1 MSFSS
6 FKNSKLIF
14 ESFRKFVNEQD
25 EVDLLAGEEE
35 EVFEMPPEPERTTY
49 GSQEE
54 YTAAKEKAIDDQTKS
69 DQEAEAARLA
79 RRAAADK
86 RSQETDVI
94 VPDDVSTDI
103 KTTGPDALSRATKVY
118 LSSRD
123 PEQSYGADSEST
135 GILTTLFK
143 LKKEDPEAHSAFART
158 VQKGKDE
165 MGGVV
170 YSFIPQEK
178 PTDL

>member
-54 YTAAKEKAIDDQTKS
+54 YTAAADAAESSLAAA
-69 DQEAEAARLA
+69 DQEAEVARLA
-79 RRAAADK
+79 RKAAADE
-86 RSQETDVI
+86 RSKETDVLI
-94 VPDDVSTDI
+94 PDELNTSFEAAT
-103 KTTGPDALSRATKVY
+103 PDALSRAATAYMAIGAPGNAGLSIPIALADLYNSGDKEAYRLLKSKVQQ
-118 LSSRD
+118 D
-123 PEQSYGADSEST
+123 ENGMYG
-135 GILTTLFK
+135 
-143 LKKEDPEAHSAFART
+143 
-158 VQKGKDE
+158 
-165 MGGVV
+165 
-170 YSFIPQEK
+170 FIPQEK

>member
-69 DQEAEAARLA
+69 DQEAEAEDLQGEQQPINEAKKLMLLFQTMYLLISRLLVLT
-79 RRAAADK
+79 RY
-86 RSQETDVI
+86 Q
-94 VPDDVSTDI
+94 
-103 KTTGPDALSRATKVY
+103 GP
-118 LSSRD
+118 
-123 PEQSYGADSEST
+123 PNH
-135 GILTTLFK
+135 I
-143 LKKEDPEAHSAFART
+143 
-158 VQKGKDE
+158 
-165 MGGVV
+165 
-170 YSFIPQEK
+170 
-178 PTDL
+178 